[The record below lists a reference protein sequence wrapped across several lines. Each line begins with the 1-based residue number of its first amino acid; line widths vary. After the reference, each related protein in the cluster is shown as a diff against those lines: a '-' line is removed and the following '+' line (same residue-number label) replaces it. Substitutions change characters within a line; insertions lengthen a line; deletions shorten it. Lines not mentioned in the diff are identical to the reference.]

1 MKSIRAQLIGGLFL
15 IILFFIAQAAFV
27 WWGQESTR
35 HDVVDATRK
44 NTIASSQLG
53 DLAVLAQQVRRYEK
67 EYFVYVSNA
76 EKRNGY
82 VKEWTGASDK
92 LNQILGTM
100 RGNQAGA
107 FTSADQ
113 AQIEQWM
120 QAASFYAVQMRLI
133 FEAVNIRQEKL
144 DLQASELSAQS
155 LAANAVAKAA
165 ADKGKAKAVAPVAP
179 AAPAVE
185 VLSMLTPIQVNDMI
199 QVGKTRFSDVLIK
212 GVADMTKA
220 KTKATLSLSEVA
232 GTGFDQLLY
241 VVLATVAAGILIA
254 LGLMLKLPRTVS
266 QPLANLT
273 ASVDNISRGELD
285 AAIQSG
291 GIQEF
296 EGLAKALDRLRLSQK
311 SLVALVQS

>member
-1 MKSIRAQLIGGLFL
+1 MKSIRAQLIGGLSL

-27 WWGQESTR
+27 WWDQESTR
-35 HDVVDATRK
+35 KDVVDATRK

-53 DLAVLAQQVRRYEK
+53 ELAVLAQQVRRYEK
-67 EYFVYVSNA
+67 EYFVYVSNE

-113 AQIEQWM
+113 ALIEQWM
-120 QAASFYAVQMRLI
+120 QAASFYGTQMRLI
-133 FEAVNIRQEKL
+133 FDAVNVRKEKM
-144 DLQASELSAQS
+144 DLQANE
-155 LAANAVAKAA
+155 LAAINTAVAA
-165 ADKGKAKAVAPVAP
+165 KAKAKTATP

-185 VLSMLTPIQVNDMI
+185 VITMLTPIQANDMI
-199 QVGKTRFSDVLIK
+199 QLGKTRFSDVLIK
-212 GVADMTKA
+212 GVSEMTKA
-220 KTKATLSLSEVA
+220 KTKATLSLSEIA
-232 GTGFDQLLY
+232 GTGFDKLLY
-241 VVLATVAAGILIA
+241 VVLATVVAGILIA

-266 QPLANLT
+266 QPLAKLT
-273 ASVDNISRGELD
+273 TSVDNISRGNLEGEVK
-285 AAIQSG
+285 SG

-296 EGLAKALDRLRLSQK
+296 EGLATALERLRLSQK
-311 SLVALVQS
+311 SLVALMQR

>member
-82 VKEWTGASDK
+82 IKEWTGASDK
-92 LNQILGTM
+92 LTQILGTM

-113 AQIEQWM
+113 VQIEQWM

-155 LAANAVAKAA
+155 LVAKADA
-165 ADKGKAKAVAPVAP
+165 NKGKAKTVAPVVP
-179 AAPAVE
+179 AAPPVE

-273 ASVDNISRGELD
+273 ASVDNISRGDLD
-285 AAIQSG
+285 TVVQSG

-296 EGLAKALDRLRLSQK
+296 EALTTALERLRLSQK
-311 SLVALVQS
+311 SLVSLMES

>member
-1 MKSIRAQLIGGLFL
+1 MKSIRAQLIGGLSL

-27 WWGQESTR
+27 WWDQESTR
-35 HDVVDATRK
+35 KDVVDATRK

-53 DLAVLAQQVRRYEK
+53 ELAVLAQQVRRYEK
-67 EYFVYVSNA
+67 EYFVYVSNE

-82 VKEWTGASDK
+82 IKEWTAASDK

-120 QAASFYAVQMRLI
+120 QAASFYNTQMRLI
-133 FEAVNIRQEKL
+133 FDAVNVRKEKME
-144 DLQASELSAQS
+144 LQANE
-155 LAANAVAKAA
+155 LAAIKT
-165 ADKGKAKAVAPVAP
+165 AVAPKTKVAAP

-185 VLSMLTPIQVNDMI
+185 VISMLTPIQVNDMI
-199 QVGKTRFSDVLIK
+199 QLGKTRFSDVLIK
-212 GVADMTKA
+212 GVSEMTKA

-232 GTGFDQLLY
+232 GTGFDKLLY
-241 VVLATVAAGILIA
+241 VVLATVVAGILIA

-266 QPLANLT
+266 RPLAQLT
-273 ASVDNISRGELD
+273 NSVDNISRGNLD
-285 AAIQSG
+285 GEVKSG

-296 EGLAKALDRLRLSQK
+296 EGLATALERLRLSQK
-311 SLVALVQS
+311 SLVALMQR